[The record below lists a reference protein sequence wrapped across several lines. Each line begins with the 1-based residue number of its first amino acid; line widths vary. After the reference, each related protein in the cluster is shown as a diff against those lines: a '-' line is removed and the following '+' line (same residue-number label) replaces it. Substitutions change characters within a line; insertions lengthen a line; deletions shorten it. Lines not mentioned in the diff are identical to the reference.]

1 MDDSRL
7 ALKGA
12 DDDTDRGAVLLLV
25 LAVAIV
31 LSLVV
36 LALANFVAA
45 DLRYSQVVDSRA
57 KSLSS
62 AESGI
67 EYAVGRMRL
76 NQTLCSSDLASAG
89 PIGLNGAATPTELP
103 ATPLAPTEPL
113 NGAVTTLT
121 CERMSADFPGVAGW
135 SVIATLE
142 GSQAIKVD
150 VDADADIVG
159 PIYVSNAGN
168 INVFAASRLMSGD
181 GDVWYRAGTACGTP
195 GVLSNRVVFD
205 EPFAR
210 GPICTTATWN
220 QIVSAPPLPDLGA
233 LPPRGADGV
242 LSNPSD
248 PNSCLVFEPGR
259 YTSPPN
265 IPSAATVYFRSGD
278 YVFDDGV
285 QEWLIYGG
293 TRVSA
298 GHPGSLTAPSDAC
311 NEARDA
317 DPNIGGPGA
326 TFYFGFDS
334 RIRVDD
340 GGSLEMFP
348 RRQGEFLVSI
358 QELAS
363 SNLGTGLDAILRTRW
378 TNSASVSVTVHG
390 LVWAP
395 TNRVVFDNPN
405 ASSVQRL
412 LGGVVATRLWIGDL
426 VLTATSPS
434 QDFAI
439 EPASAASD
447 AEILVR
453 STSTMNGVT
462 TEVEAVVAY
471 RPGSTDLDERVR
483 VTSLRVVD

>member
-1 MDDSRL
+1 MDDSRF

-12 DDDTDRGAVLLLV
+12 DDDTDPGAVLLLV

-181 GDVWYRAGTACGTP
+181 GDVWYRAGTACSTP

-220 QIVSAPPLPDLGA
+220 QIVSAPPLPS
-233 LPPRGADGV
+233 LPTNDGTIFT
-242 LSNPSD
+242 PG
-248 PNSCLVFEPGR
+248 PCRVFSPGR
-259 YTSPPN
+259 FTAPPDLET
-265 IPSAATVYFRSGD
+265 PDEPLGPPPTDVYFQSGN
-278 YVFDDGV
+278 YVFDNGV
-285 QEWLIYGG
+285 QEWRIDGG

-311 NEARDA
+311 DDARAA

-363 SNLGTGLDAILRTRW
+363 SNLGTGLATLQW
-378 TNSASVSVTVHG
+378 LVT
-390 LVWAP
+390 W
-395 TNRVVFDNPN
+395 
-405 ASSVQRL
+405 
-412 LGGVVATRLWIGDL
+412 L
-426 VLTATSPS
+426 VLPALGVIGTS
-434 QDFAI
+434 I
-439 EPASAASD
+439 VWLAASMP
-447 AEILVR
+447 R
-453 STSTMNGVT
+453 
-462 TEVEAVVAY
+462 
-471 RPGSTDLDERVR
+471 
-483 VTSLRVVD
+483 